1 MTKDKDLEELFSTA
15 IMEFDDNDE
24 FIDAVSEN
32 LDKLEFVREMQM
44 RQKRYLR
51 NCVITAFAA
60 GAVSVAL
67 AFLISPYLP
76 YDVQVLA
83 PMLRLG
89 KAIVASG
96 QTKMISFVLFVFVS
110 SVIICSVVSVLHSA
124 SKLVEVSKGFRS

>member
-60 GAVSVAL
+60 GAVWPWH
-67 AFLISPYLP
+67 F
-76 YDVQVLA
+76 
-83 PMLRLG
+83 
-89 KAIVASG
+89 
-96 QTKMISFVLFVFVS
+96 
-110 SVIICSVVSVLHSA
+110 
-124 SKLVEVSKGFRS
+124 

>member
-96 QTKMISFVLFVFVS
+96 QTKMRSFVLFVFVS

>member
-1 MTKDKDLEELFSTA
+1 
-15 IMEFDDNDE
+15 
-24 FIDAVSEN
+24 
-32 LDKLEFVREMQM
+32 M